1 MPVRTDFERTGAR
14 LVPTGMTRRI
24 TGRRRRRSAVTAI
37 YLLFAF
43 PLLVGVAVLGVDVGR
58 RSLARHAAQ
67 ATADGAAR
75 YAARG
80 MQTSSTPLT
89 TARAHAA
96 AVAAESNVDGE
107 APTVDPA
114 EVVRGTWDAASRTF
128 TSDSS
133 GDAVSVTVRQNLQ
146 RSGAAPMFSAI
157 FLGSQNSTVVATAVA
172 RSVEVST
179 EIEPPASGNL
189 WLSGMP
195 DDTLHMNYRA
205 DNSTVWDYSGTSGT
219 KKQRPLE
226 VNLSALNLK
235 AGDTINL
242 EGLSGNASWQN
253 NDAGSIN
260 TADGDATKLCANGV
274 YPASSVPNTSAN
286 GMSNVRAPIGAVMA
300 VFIADGRPDSSGAPP
315 NLDFGTANARDY
327 STISP
332 KLKQTFYVGDGK
344 RANGE
349 SQTIVVPEGATRV
362 FLGMMDAWQWNDNV
376 GHFKTKMYVTSTIHL
391 VK

>member
-1 MPVRTDFERTGAR
+1 MNVVYKYRAVGSRP
-14 LVPTGMTRRI
+14 
-24 TGRRRRRSAVTAI
+24 RRRAISQI
-37 YLLFAF
+37 YLLVAF
-43 PLLVGVAVLGVDVGR
+43 PLLVGCAVIGVDVGR

-67 ATADGAAR
+67 ATADAAAR

-89 TARAHAA
+89 TARAHAG
-96 AVAAESNVDGE
+96 AVAAESDVDGS
-107 APTVDPA
+107 APTIDSA
-114 EVVRGTWDAASRTF
+114 EVVRGTWDAATRTF
-128 TSDSS
+128 TADST

-146 RSGAAPMFSAI
+146 RAGAAPMFSSI

-195 DDTLHMNYRA
+195 DDTLHQNYRA
-205 DNSTVWDYSGTSGT
+205 DNSTVWDNSGTAST

-226 VNLSALNLK
+226 VSLSALNLK

-242 EGLSGNASWQN
+242 EGISGNASWQN
-253 NDAGSIN
+253 NDTGSIN

-274 YPASSVPNTSAN
+274 YPGTYLPNTSAN

-300 VFIADGRPDSSGAPP
+300 VFIADDRPDSSGAPP

-332 KLKQTFYVGDGK
+332 KLKQVFYVGDGK

-349 SQTIVVPEGATRV
+349 SQTIVVPDGATRV

-376 GHFKTKMYVTSTIHL
+376 GNFKTKMYVSSTIHL